1 VSILGYMESETKEEY
16 ALLGGGCF
24 WCLEAAYE
32 MLPGVREA
40 TNGYA
45 GGTRD
50 SPSYE
55 EVCSGK
61 TGHAEVVRVAFDP
74 EKLSYEAVLDLF
86 WKIHDPTSLNR
97 QGADVGEQYRS
108 VIFYADEVQE
118 KAARA
123 SMAAQAARLDAPI
136 VTQLLPAP
144 RFWPAEDYH
153 QGYFGKHPDAGY
165 CRAIIAPKLAKL
177 KAHSKAD

>member
-1 VSILGYMESETKEEY
+1 MESETKEEY

-24 WCLEAAYE
+24 WCLEAAYL
-32 MLPGVREA
+32 MLPGVRGV
-40 TNGYA
+40 TSGYA
-45 GGTRD
+45 GGSRD
-50 SPSYE
+50 SPTYE
-55 EVCSGK
+55 EVCSGE

-74 EKLSYEAVLDLF
+74 EKLSYGAVLEIF

-108 VIFYADEVQE
+108 VIFYAGEEQ
-118 KAARA
+118 KAAARA
-123 SMAAQAARLDAPI
+123 SMAAEASRLFAPI

-153 QGYFGKHPDAGY
+153 QGYFAKHPDAGY
-165 CRAIIAPKLAKL
+165 CRAVIAPKLAKL
-177 KAHSKAD
+177 KAHS